1 VTRQNQDSAPE
12 LGTQSAPRSHR
23 TSPSGI
29 GEPEDAGGAIAELV
43 SDASRRINAQR
54 VEVSGGMNL

>member
-29 GEPEDAGGAIAELV
+29 GEPEDGGAIAALV